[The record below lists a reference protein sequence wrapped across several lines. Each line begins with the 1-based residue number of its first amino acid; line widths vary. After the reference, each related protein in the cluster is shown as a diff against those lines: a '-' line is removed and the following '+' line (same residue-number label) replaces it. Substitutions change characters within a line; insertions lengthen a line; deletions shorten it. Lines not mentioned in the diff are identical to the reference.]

1 VSGWASCGVAGAPG
15 DGLRR
20 DAMSELIDRA
30 AGAIGDVIGHPFVQT
45 ALRLMVA
52 YLVVI
57 WLASAWW
64 AAQDIRRRTSHA
76 AAPYL
81 AAGAIILASPL
92 FFVLALGVY
101 RIVRPAETLID
112 AAERRLSQMAIA
124 QELDR
129 PVCASCGARVDDQW
143 VACPRCAMTLRTGC
157 ERCGRLVE
165 LEWTVCPWCAGERGT
180 ADLVPAAPDGQDL
193 VPIPLSAAS
202 AQRSAGAG
210 A

>member
-1 VSGWASCGVAGAPG
+1 
-15 DGLRR
+15 
-20 DAMSELIDRA
+20 MSVLIDRA
-30 AGAIGDVIGHPFVQT
+30 MGAIGDVIGHPIVQT
-45 ALRLMVA
+45 ALQLMLA
-52 YLVVI
+52 YLVVL

-64 AAQDIRRRTSHA
+64 AAQDIRRRTSVA
-76 AAPYL
+76 IAPYL
-81 AAGAIILASPL
+81 AAGAIILASPF
-92 FFVLALGVY
+92 FFVLALAVY

-112 AAERRLSQMAIA
+112 AAERRLSQVAIA

-129 PVCASCGARVDDQW
+129 PLCSTCGARVDDEW

-165 LEWTVCPWCAGERGT
+165 LDWYVCPWCAGERGT
-180 ADLVPAAPDGQDL
+180 AELVPTATDSHDL